1 MPLMFSRAEL
11 RMRRSPGAG
20 RLRGGLAQAARDA
33 DATARIRISDSIQRC
48 ASSWAS
54 ARREARAEASESN
67 ERQAETMH
75 KLTDQITFA
84 RA

>member
-1 MPLMFSRAEL
+1 MPLMFSRAGL

-20 RLRGGLAQAARDA
+20 RLRGGPAQAARGT
-33 DATARIRISDSIQRC
+33 DATARVPDSIQRC

-67 ERQAETMH
+67 ERLAET
-75 KLTDQITFA
+75 TDQITFA